1 MAKQENEKSSMMSHF
16 GGDLNGQ
23 NREYDHHQASAG
35 WHGTRKGQ
43 RSTRIKARW
52 EEDAN
57 EMPYKVDVDG
67 VVCQISTDS
76 LVVEVEA
83 WRKDWQMSREIAP
96 SVSSKTVIKL
106 STVSIDCL

>member
-1 MAKQENEKSSMMSHF
+1 
-16 GGDLNGQ
+16 
-23 NREYDHHQASAG
+23 
-35 WHGTRKGQ
+35 
-43 RSTRIKARW
+43 
-52 EEDAN
+52 
-57 EMPYKVDVDG
+57 MPYKVDVDG